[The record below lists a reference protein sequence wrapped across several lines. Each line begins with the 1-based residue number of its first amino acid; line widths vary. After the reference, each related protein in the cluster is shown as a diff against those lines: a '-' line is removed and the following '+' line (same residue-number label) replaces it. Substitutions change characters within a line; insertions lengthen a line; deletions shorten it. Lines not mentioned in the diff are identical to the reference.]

1 MSEKINKKEYSLVF
15 GPLIIESV
23 TLKRLKININ
33 IESDIS
39 HNNTDNN
46 TDNKINLKSDNSF
59 ILSLNVSNLL
69 KLVTPNPTNYT

>member
-39 HNNTDNN
+39 HNNTDN
-46 TDNKINLKSDNSF
+46 KINLKSDNSF

-69 KLVTPNPTNYT
+69 KLVTPNATNYT